1 MISIRNKASGTFHAV
16 VARRRLRRRIP
27 NVLGCLL
34 TIVALFAFFLSDAF
48 AQPVRGQANF
58 AAAKGYAR
66 LVLTLQEDVESDVSV
81 AGSILVI
88 RFKKP
93 VDIAVD
99 GLGEAVPDYVGA
111 ARRDPDGTAIRLAL
125 LRKVTVN
132 TMTAGERIFI
142 DLLPDTWTGIL
153 PGLPQEVVRELA
165 ERARVAERALRQQ
178 QIVADAQK
186 QAPVRVR
193 ASVQPTFTR
202 FTFELPRRIGVS
214 TSLNEGKFAIVFDS
228 ALTFDLSEASHVAPS
243 QIASTDQTIE
253 GAASTVTFR
262 LIGDVDVRSFRED
275 NNFVVDVTR
284 EQDKAARATIDET
297 ISKLVK
303 SVAPPAAKPADA
315 PPSSVAAAPVPAPPA
330 PPSVALPPVAPPF
343 LASAADASPSAVA
356 APPAPAVQTQVSG
369 GGGDVRIH
377 FAFAGP
383 TPAAAFRHGDT
394 LWLVFDTESAIDLD
408 AVSRDAGSIVGH
420 ISRLPHAGAQVL
432 RLRLNR
438 PQLASLSGDGAQ
450 WLLTLADTRVSPS
463 QALGVVRHLSS
474 PTQGRVVVPLA
485 GREGLHR
492 IVDPDTG
499 DTLVVA
505 TIAAPAQGFVKR
517 QSFVDFAILESIHG
531 VVVKTTADDVMVTPE
546 AESLTIGRP
555 GGLTLSPADIAAGRA
570 AVGAPGL
577 FDAQEWQDNRDAP
590 LIARRDALL
599 SELASANERARLEA
613 RLALARFYMARGFY
627 LEAKGMAD
635 LALAGAKAGQE
646 NPAALLL
653 RGIAN
658 ILAGRPAPG
667 LRDLAGSSLE
677 GGTNFD
683 LWRAL
688 ALAEQG
694 KWSEAREKFKNAE
707 FAVMTV
713 PVELQRIV
721 LMQAMRASLEV
732 KDYSGASARD
742 NDLTSVGIPPDLQP
756 AIALLRGQLAQAL
769 DHDDQAMRQF
779 RLAATSEDRPSA
791 TDASLRMIAHRLRQ
805 RDASE
810 QDILPELET
819 LSVMW
824 RGDAIE
830 VRALSMLA
838 SIYAREGRYRDAL
851 AAART
856 ATRIEPD
863 ADQARAMQDD
873 AATLFAQIF
882 RGQKGTELAPV
893 DALALFYE
901 FQELTP
907 IGRRGDE
914 IIRKLADRLVAVDL
928 LEQASALLQYQVD
941 HRLEGAAR
949 AQVAARLAMVYLMN
963 RKPDRAIGV
972 LRATRIADLAHELR
986 QQRVLIEARAQS
998 DVGRHDLALDIIG
1011 NLSGREAIRLRSDV
1025 YWAARRWRES
1035 AEQIELLYG
1044 ARWRDFAPL
1053 TAEEKGDVLRA
1064 AIGYALA
1071 EDSIGL
1077 ARFADKYMPK
1087 MSEPADR
1094 AAFEV
1099 AVRPASDALPAF
1111 SQIAKMAASVDTLD
1125 GFVREMKASF
1135 PDAVAHSPA
1144 RPDLATPDAAPT
1156 GSLPRIVGTRAEAAR

>member
-1 MISIRNKASGTFHAV
+1 MRLG
-16 VARRRLRRRIP
+16 LRRFAKAIA
-27 NVLGCLL
+27 VGMLL
-34 TIVALFAFFLSDAF
+34 VWALPASAD
-48 AQPVRGQANF
+48 PVRGQANF

-142 DLLPDTWTGIL
+142 DLLPDTWTGML

-165 ERARVAERALRQQ
+165 ERARAAERALRQR
-178 QIVADAQK
+178 QIVADAQR

-228 ALTFDLSEASHVAPS
+228 ALTFDLREASHVAPS
-243 QIASTDQTIE
+243 QIASTDQAIE
-253 GAASTVTFR
+253 GAASTVTFK

-284 EQDKAARATIDET
+284 EQDKAAHATVDET
-297 ISKLVK
+297 IARLVK
-303 SVAPPAAKPADA
+303 PVAPPAVKPAA
-315 PPSSVAAAPVPAPPA
+315 PASVAAAPAPVMPAAA
-330 PPSVALPPVAPPF
+330 PVALPPVTPPF
-343 LASAADASPSAVA
+343 LAPAAEANPSTAVSP
-356 APPAPAVQTQVSG
+356 PPAPAVPAQVRG
-369 GGGDVRIH
+369 VGGDVRIH

-408 AVSRDAGSIVGH
+408 AVGRDAGSIVGH
-420 ISRLPHAGAQVL
+420 IARLPHARAQVL

-463 QALGVVRHLSS
+463 RPLGVVRHLSG
-474 PTQGRVVVPLA
+474 PTQGRVVVPMA
-485 GREGLHR
+485 GRGGLHR

-531 VVVKTTADDVMVTPE
+531 VVVKVNADDVTVTPE
-546 AESLTIGRP
+546 TSGVAIGRP
-555 GGLTLSPADIAAGRA
+555 NGLTLSPADIAAGRA
-570 AVGAPGL
+570 AAGAPGL
-577 FDAQEWQDNRDAP
+577 FDAQEWQVNRDAP

-599 SELASANERARLEA
+599 SELSAADERARLEA

-627 LEAKGMAD
+627 LEAKGMVD

-646 NPAALLL
+646 NPAALML

-658 ILAGRPAPG
+658 ILAGRPEPG
-667 LRDLAGSSLE
+667 LRDLADSNFE
-677 GGTNFD
+677 GGANFD

-688 ALAEQG
+688 ALAGQG

-707 FAVMTV
+707 FAVMTL

-721 LMQAMRASLEV
+721 LTQAMRASLEV

-742 NDLTSVGIPPDLQP
+742 NDLISVGIPPELQP
-756 AIALLRGQLAQAL
+756 AVALLRGRLAQAL

-779 RLAATSEDRPSA
+779 RLAATSEQRPSA
-791 TDASLRMIAHRLRQ
+791 TEARLRVIAQRLRQ
-805 RDASE
+805 RDASD

-863 ADQARAMQDD
+863 ADQSRAMQDD
-873 AATLFAQIF
+873 AATLFAQVF
-882 RGQKGTELAPV
+882 RGQKGAELSSV

-928 LEQASALLQYQVD
+928 LERASALLQYQVD

-986 QQRVLIEARAQS
+986 QQRLLIEARAQS

-1011 NLSGREAIRLRSDV
+1011 GLGGREVLRLRSDV

-1035 AEQIELLYG
+1035 AEQLELLYG
-1044 ARWRDFAPL
+1044 ERWRDFAPL
-1053 TAEEKGDVLRA
+1053 TSEEKGDVLRA

-1099 AVRPASDALPAF
+1099 AVRPASDGLPAF

-1144 RPDLATPDAAPT
+1144 RPDPATPDATPT
-1156 GSLPRIVGTRAEAAR
+1156 GSLPRIVGKRAGAVR